1 MSCERCGSNE
11 VGPDGICRGCGAGS
25 SDRAILH
32 GLAVCSRCGYRG
44 QGLTYFSRTTHAA
57 LLTVA
62 ALLTYG
68 LGGLLYWVLKREARV
83 CPSCGAPWSGSRP
96 LSLPTAADRPAMA
109 GSTRRSH
116 EGRGVVRAA
125 AHDATDE
132 LPTAATRGAGS
143 GSLPRSGL
151 VRRVGGALIGL
162 AAVFLISLGFV
173 FGDPVLLA
181 SSLVAALTGALGFG
195 WGLQARRSRRE
206 ALLHRTQRQVLE
218 LAASSGGRLTATDVA
233 TGLDLSLEG
242 AERVLFSLEDGFRVR
257 SDVTPDGILFFEF
270 RELLIPGAAGGS
282 GILEGPG
289 PG

>member
-1 MSCERCGSNE
+1 MGST
-11 VGPDGICRGCGAGS
+11 DHAT
-25 SDRAILH
+25 LH

-44 QGLTYFSRTTHAA
+44 QGITYFSRTTHAA

-83 CPSCGAPWSGSRP
+83 CPSCGAPWPGSRP
-96 LSLPTAADRPAMA
+96 LSHPTAAD
-109 GSTRRSH
+109 
-116 EGRGVVRAA
+116 
-125 AHDATDE
+125 
-132 LPTAATRGAGS
+132 RGAGS

-151 VRRVGGALIGL
+151 IRRVGGALIGL
-162 AAVFLISLGFV
+162 VAVFLISLGFV

-195 WGLQARRSRRE
+195 WGLNARRSRRE

-218 LAASSGGRLTATDVA
+218 LAASSGGRLTATEVA

-270 RELLIPGAAGGS
+270 RELLIPGGGGGS